1 VRFALLQEQDERRE
15 MTEKRA
21 AAVAE
26 VARLQAHGESLDR
39 QLEETKAEL
48 HDVRQS
54 SEVHQE
60 RANRSQAKLTA
71 VNKEH
76 AALVESAAKL
86 EADVQQ
92 AAGDAAS
99 LRTQKDQSA
108 EQVAELEDELR
119 PLKQRKGALGST
131 VETHRERNV
140 ELNQQRQT
148 TSELLV
154 AAEASFTKEQE
165 RMVAA
170 TDACKALEEKVS
182 KLEKQRQATTAAIEG
197 LNTQVQSLTQ
207 TVGTMRSQAAKESE
221 EMQGIESK
229 NAGLETELKTLRA
242 HSNMSATQQADA
254 LTQCSERC
262 TELRAQE
269 QQLLKE
275 SSATERDI
283 AKLQATADAH
293 AERIAALEAD
303 EAEHAARRRKLRAN
317 ISDIKGNV
325 RVFCR
330 ICPAQADAGSGS
342 VTSGPSSTGV
352 DDTVTMAPPGA
363 DETEGQSFTFGR
375 VFKAESSDQQVFA
388 DVSDLVDRAVQG
400 ESVCIYS
407 CGQSGSGK
415 TAVLA
420 GLQADEEKTVAC
432 RAVERLLQA
441 ADAARDEGWEYSIT
455 ASLLVRPSPRA
466 HPGFS

>member
-1 VRFALLQEQDERRE
+1 

-60 RANRSQAKLTA
+60 RANRSQAKLTV

-99 LRTQKDQSA
+99 LRTQKDQST

-182 KLEKQRQATTAAIEG
+182 TLEKQRQATTAAIEG

-221 EMQGIESK
+221 EMQAIESK

-283 AKLQATADAH
+283 VKLQATADAH

-317 ISDIKGNV
+317 ISDLKGNV

-330 ICPAQADAGSGS
+330 VCPAQADAGSGS

-352 DDTVTMAPPGA
+352 EDTVTMAPPGA
-363 DETEGQSFTFGR
+363 GETEEGQSFTFGR

-420 GLQADEEKTVAC
+420 GLQQAHEEKTVAC

-466 HPGFS
+466 HPGLS